1 MDYKRKYLKYKLKY
15 LNEKKFIMEGG
26 GKNDKTKQVAAPEEG
41 APEETELVVAKC
53 IKDTSDL
60 PYKLDKRAVAK
71 MCYEEK
77 LRELIIDR
85 ENANAALKDI
95 IHEKNYIEMEY
106 KISKLELKI
115 RKLAI
120 KMESLYKNSRKEPE
134 EATAVEREEATA
146 AEAAEAAPVD
156 TDTMEIA
163 ETKEPLDYMKEILES
178 IAFKFTLAEEYKEF
192 IKGYEQEGKANP
204 MKDNEMESMMDNIK
218 GKTEEIKKLGKNLE
232 QMEDA
237 SYLFMKKINSE
248 LDDYDKEQAKRKKL
262 NSERIRAYKAYV
274 EAMETYKPGQNV
286 ENTMNSYFLGVLT
299 LSKRTEEAQRKLFK
313 THANPLV
320 EEDLKTINS
329 LLVEYFNNNETYNKE
344 KFEPIAMTIDKTHNG
359 FFDYYQMKD
368 FELIDK
374 NKFKGLLTNYFF
386 GAYYNLV
393 ILEVELNEHL
403 QNLEK
408 DIGKIK
414 KLIKELIKESGK
426 EEEIR
431 VAKEAEEAL
440 LNEEEAAA
448 EEKAAAAK
456 KRKDKAEAK
465 ETESDETE
473 ADETEAERRR
483 IEAEKASAA
492 AAAAAAAA
500 AEEERIRKTAAEMDV
515 TEEEF
520 IKIERRDK
528 LAISTEKRLR
538 ENLKDIKK
546 ETPIVDRIVFYRSI
560 IEVYKKEYQEDSMEI
575 EQQLGGIIRR
585 VGGEGG
591 VKPSPITLYN
601 SIIMY
606 DKIKEETFSETL
618 KVGGGNLTHDTSDRK
633 RIYFRLPVDVF
644 PNKTHIHFDI
654 DIRPENDYG
663 TLGHLKL
670 TLTFCRAA
678 PKKELFKEEIDELYK
693 KTVIDRYNNR
703 TEIVHNY
710 YLSNQAGEG
719 GGQEYHINVDL
730 KQVTFFGNGSLDY
743 LEYLEYL
750 RNIAILHLEFLETL
764 SVLMK
769 PS

>member
-1 MDYKRKYLKYKLKY
+1 
-15 LNEKKFIMEGG
+15 
-26 GKNDKTKQVAAPEEG
+26 
-41 APEETELVVAKC
+41 
-53 IKDTSDL
+53 
-60 PYKLDKRAVAK
+60 
-71 MCYEEK
+71 
-77 LRELIIDR
+77 
-85 ENANAALKDI
+85 
-95 IHEKNYIEMEY
+95 
-106 KISKLELKI
+106 
-115 RKLAI
+115 
-120 KMESLYKNSRKEPE
+120 
-134 EATAVEREEATA
+134 
-146 AEAAEAAPVD
+146 
-156 TDTMEIA
+156 
-163 ETKEPLDYMKEILES
+163 
-178 IAFKFTLAEEYKEF
+178 
-192 IKGYEQEGKANP
+192 
-204 MKDNEMESMMDNIK
+204 
-218 GKTEEIKKLGKNLE
+218 
-232 QMEDA
+232 
-237 SYLFMKKINSE
+237 
-248 LDDYDKEQAKRKKL
+248 
-262 NSERIRAYKAYV
+262 
-274 EAMETYKPGQNV
+274 
-286 ENTMNSYFLGVLT
+286 
-299 LSKRTEEAQRKLFK
+299 
-313 THANPLV
+313 
-320 EEDLKTINS
+320 
-329 LLVEYFNNNETYNKE
+329 NETYNKE

-408 DIGKIK
+408 DIVKIK
-414 KLIKELIKESGK
+414 KFIKELIKESGK

-606 DKIKEETFSETL
+606 DKIKEETFS
-618 KVGGGNLTHDTSDRK
+618 
-633 RIYFRLPVDVF
+633 
-644 PNKTHIHFDI
+644 
-654 DIRPENDYG
+654 
-663 TLGHLKL
+663 
-670 TLTFCRAA
+670 
-678 PKKELFKEEIDELYK
+678 
-693 KTVIDRYNNR
+693 
-703 TEIVHNY
+703 
-710 YLSNQAGEG
+710 
-719 GGQEYHINVDL
+719 
-730 KQVTFFGNGSLDY
+730 
-743 LEYLEYL
+743 
-750 RNIAILHLEFLETL
+750 
-764 SVLMK
+764 
-769 PS
+769 